1 MTGQRRWPKIINPK
15 QDEQETREMLASLRV
30 EAEMRDVDKLA
41 CDELLALLK
50 AENDGK
56 GDPYARK

>member
-1 MTGQRRWPKIINPK
+1 
-15 QDEQETREMLASLRV
+15 MLASLRV
-30 EAEMRDVDKLA
+30 EAEMRDADKLA